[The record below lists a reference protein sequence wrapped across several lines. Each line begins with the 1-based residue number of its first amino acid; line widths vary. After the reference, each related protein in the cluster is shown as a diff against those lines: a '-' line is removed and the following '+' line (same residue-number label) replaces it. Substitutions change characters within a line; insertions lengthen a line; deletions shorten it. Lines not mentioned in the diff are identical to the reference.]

1 MRVAFALLGWGG
13 SSQFG
18 TVCILAEHGGLE
30 HYRMSTVRHSTG
42 STHRPF
48 GPPPTLN
55 TLGSTVT
62 TRPTPMTSLPN
73 AEVMI
78 GNSIAYP
85 EATHNQFLP
94 NNTFYPMLAMLP
106 HWFFWCFGA
115 GAYQSLP
122 IVTTSPHAVIGELG
136 ALETRSTN
144 HYQHLPTYWSG
155 TDPGLVCLYHLWS
168 PLGGITHSGLD
179 YVLCD
184 LIMY

>member
-1 MRVAFALLGWGG
+1 
-13 SSQFG
+13 
-18 TVCILAEHGGLE
+18 
-30 HYRMSTVRHSTG
+30 
-42 STHRPF
+42 
-48 GPPPTLN
+48 
-55 TLGSTVT
+55 
-62 TRPTPMTSLPN
+62 MTSLPN

-85 EATHNQFLP
+85 EATHNHFLP

-136 ALETRSTN
+136 ALETASTN
-144 HYQHLPTYWSG
+144 HYQRLPTEQSG
-155 TDPGLVCLYHLWS
+155 QDLWPNSLYHLWS
-168 PLGGITHSGLD
+168 PLGGITHSDDD

-184 LIMY
+184 LIMD